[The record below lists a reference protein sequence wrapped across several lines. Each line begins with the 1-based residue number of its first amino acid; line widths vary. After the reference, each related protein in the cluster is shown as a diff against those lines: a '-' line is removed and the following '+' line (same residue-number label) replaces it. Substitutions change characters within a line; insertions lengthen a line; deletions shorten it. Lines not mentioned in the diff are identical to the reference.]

1 MSGERDNEIL
11 STNHW
16 VLEDF
21 TQRMTV
27 AEWKQVLRN
36 ELDTPIVKG
45 NLRRLIAINRGHG
58 FVDVKKEPMLPI
70 CEIVSGERG
79 TQNRNKK
86 EKAMDEKWIAALKS
100 YWGGGIVPFWKLPD
114 GTVDAAKT
122 IDHMMRSRRQNK
134 IGANGES
141 LDWPSE

>member
-1 MSGERDNEIL
+1 
-11 STNHW
+11 
-16 VLEDF
+16 
-21 TQRMTV
+21 
-27 AEWKQVLRN
+27 
-36 ELDTPIVKG
+36 
-45 NLRRLIAINRGHG
+45 
-58 FVDVKKEPMLPI
+58 
-70 CEIVSGERG
+70 
-79 TQNRNKK
+79 
-86 EKAMDEKWIAALKS
+86 MDEKWIAALKS

>member
-1 MSGERDNEIL
+1 MPNYGWICIVGKDGTVIPLYYVRSGERRTI
-11 STNHW
+11 
-16 VLEDF
+16 
-21 TQRMTV
+21 
-27 AEWKQVLRN
+27 
-36 ELDTPIVKG
+36 
-45 NLRRLIAINRGHG
+45 
-58 FVDVKKEPMLPI
+58 
-70 CEIVSGERG
+70 
-79 TQNRNKK
+79 NRNKK